1 MNLVRLLTAFSV
13 IIGGFVFCHSS
24 AFAQLFAILNGGN
37 EIDPTTGV
45 ANAGDPDGSGLAG
58 VLIRNTDPTLC
69 YAILV
74 TGIDTPTEAHIHEG
88 AAGVNGPVV
97 VPLTPP
103 ENGNPGDSEECISPD
118 MTVLTRILQNPA
130 GFYVNVHD
138 AAFPNGAI
146 RGQLLGSSP
155 ASPAKSKTRR

>member
-1 MNLVRLLTAFSV
+1 MNVLKLLTALAVAF
-13 IIGGFVFCHSS
+13 GFFVFSHSP
-24 AFAQLFAILNGGN
+24 AFAQLFTMLSGGHEVN
-37 EIDPTTGV
+37 TAGV
-45 ANAGDPDGSGLAG
+45 ANAGDPDGSGMAV
-58 VLIRNTDPTLC
+58 VLIRDAAPTLC

-74 TGIDTPTEAHIHEG
+74 TGIDTPTAAHIHEG

-97 VPLTPP
+97 VTLKPP
-103 ENGNPGDSEECISPD
+103 KTGNPGESEDCISAD
-118 MTVLTRILQNPA
+118 AAVLTRIRQNPA

-155 ASPAKSKTRR
+155 ASPARSKTPR